1 MTQTYQTSFKTVL
14 AANLAVADTTATLA
28 TPPTVTKGRMLL
40 KNGNI
45 QEWISFTWVS
55 GNTIT
60 GLTRWLSQTAD
71 PATGWTGLAWWAGT
85 QIILVAMHDQLPD
98 KLEPTAFTQAI
109 TTPDISFTGTTTAGL
124 KVKSLTTAQRDAI
137 SNAANGDII
146 YNSTTWVMNQYI
158 GGAWTTFAT
167 GTIANATTS
176 VAGKVQTDVAPAWTP
191 TALITDNPKYDA
203 LAGAGGSPSS
213 SNLYET
219 QYDTSNGSTKTATTI
234 SFAAGT
240 KTISDSGNWFVT
252 AGFKQGTQITIT
264 GSASNNGTFTIVSVA
279 AGAIVIAESLVN
291 ESAGATV
298 IMTTVSADKLVRYDS
313 TGSIPGSPSYYWN
326 WQDGNAT
333 IASGTTTLTR
343 DMFYNNLTLQ
353 TGAIL
358 ESAGFM
364 IFVAWTLT
372 QEGTGYIRNNGWN
385 GGNWGTGWNGSNG
398 VNGTAGAGG
407 AAWAAAA
414 GGTLP
419 ASIAWV
425 AGGAG
430 GAGGQWAGSNASAW
444 TNWIAATN
452 ALGSNWV
459 TGSLVGGGGGDASA
473 SGGTWWAY
481 GSLATVTASK
491 SKIVD
496 YNAARNFACFL
507 SGTLTQFW
515 NNAGNAS
522 GGGGGGW
529 AGNNNGTGGDG
540 RGGGGGG
547 GGGSGW
553 NGWAVVVFAKTIVTA
568 SNTLLQA
575 KWWAGGNGWN
585 GWNGGGG
592 STQFGVGGGGGGS
605 KWLGGNGGIIVLV
618 YKTLS
623 AGSIVTDVTA
633 GAAGTTN
640 GSGGTWAGPGSNGTA
655 ATSTTTTEVAGQS
668 ITIII

>member
-98 KLEPTAFTQAI
+98 KLEPTAFTQAV

-176 VAGKVQTDVAPAWTP
+176 VAGKLQTDVAPAWTP

-203 LAGAGGSPSS
+203 LAGTSGTPSS
-213 SNLYET
+213 TNKYVT
-219 QYDTSNGSTKTATTI
+219 NDDTT
-234 SFAAGT
+234 GT
-240 KTISDSGNWFVT
+240 
-252 AGFKQGTQITIT
+252 
-264 GSASNNGTFTIVSVA
+264 
-279 AGAIVIAESLVN
+279 GAIVRWGVW
-291 ESAGATV
+291 AT
-298 IMTTVSADKLVRYDS
+298 AFF
-313 TGSIPGSPSYYWN
+313 WN
-326 WQDGNAT
+326 WQDGNVT

-353 TGAIL
+353 TGSIL
-358 ESAGFM
+358 ESAWFM
-364 IFVAWTLT
+364 IFVAGTLT
-372 QEGTGYIRNNGWN
+372 QEGTGYIRNNWGA
-385 GGNWGTGWNGSNG
+385 GGNWGNGGNGSNG
-398 VNGTAGAGG
+398 VNGTGGAGG
-407 AAWAAAA
+407 AAWASAS

-419 ASIAWV
+419 AGLAWV

-430 GAGGQWAGSNASAW
+430 GAGNTVTGSNGAAW
-444 TNWIAATN
+444 TNGIAAIN
-452 ALGSNWV
+452 ALGSNGV
-459 TGSLVGGGGGDASA
+459 TWGLLGGGGWDASG
-473 SGGTWWAY
+473 SGGTAWAY
-481 GSLATVTASK
+481 GTAGVATISK
-491 SKIVD
+491 SKITD
-496 YNAARNFACFL
+496 FNAARNFACFV
-507 SGTLTQFW
+507 SGTFTQFQ
-515 NNAGNAS
+515 NNAGNGAA
-522 GGGGGGW
+522 GGGGGGAW
-529 AGNNNGTGGDG
+529 NNNGTGGDG

-547 GGGSGW
+547 GGGSGG
-553 NGWAVVVFAKTIVTA
+553 NGWAIAVFAKTIVTA

-575 KWWAGGNGWN
+575 KGGSGGNGGN
-585 GWNGGGG
+585 GGNGGGWA
-592 STQFGVGGGGGGS
+592 TQFGVGGGGWGS
-605 KWLGGNGGIIVLV
+605 KWNGGNGWLIVLV

-623 AGSIVTDVTA
+623 SGTIVTDVTA
-633 GAAGTTN
+633 GASGTN
-640 GSGGTWAGPGSNGTA
+640 GSGGTGISPGSNGTA
-655 ATSTTTTEVAGQS
+655 ATSTTGTEVAGQV
-668 ITIII
+668 ITITL